1 MIMSV
6 KILHQVWVQ
15 GESELPKEFKKNRDK
30 WRSDLPEEWDL
41 ILWDDESASE
51 RWPEFK
57 EVTALCNC
65 HAMRADI
72 ILALALRDIGGV
84 ATGTDVIPN
93 NIPDFLNFI
102 SATDTMVVTNPHAYA
117 CSNGL
122 VWMAEPQHPLM
133 VCVCKHQLRDKELL
147 TKGNVWHITGP
158 KAWWE
163 AIRAMMW
170 DLTMVTDR
178 KAYTRLCSEK
188 KPTNLNAWV
197 DAGYAG
203 SWH

>member
-1 MIMSV
+1 MSV

-15 GESELPKEFKKNRDK
+15 GEEDLPLSFKENREK
-30 WRSDLPEEWDL
+30 WRIELTDEWEM
-41 ILWDDESASE
+41 ILWDEKSASE

-57 EVTALCNC
+57 EVSKICNC

-93 NIPDFLNFI
+93 NIPDFLRFI
-102 SATDTMVVTNPHAYA
+102 DVTDTMVINNPQGKA

-122 VWMAEPQHPLM
+122 VWMAQPKHPLM
-133 VCVCKHQLRDKELL
+133 KCVCKHQLRDKKLL
-147 TKGNVWHITGP
+147 EKGNVWHITGP
-158 KAWWE
+158 KAWWQ
-163 AIRAMMW
+163 AVNAGMW

-178 KAYTRLCSEK
+178 KAYTRMYNDK
-188 KPTNLNAWV
+188 KPTNIKGWV

>member
-1 MIMSV
+1 MSV

-15 GESELPKEFKKNRDK
+15 GEENLPLPFKQNREK
-30 WRSDLPEEWDL
+30 WRSELTDEWEM

-51 RWPEFK
+51 KWPEFK
-57 EVTALCNC
+57 AVTKICNC

-84 ATGTDVIPN
+84 ATGTDVAPN
-93 NIPDFLNFI
+93 NIPDFLRFI
-102 SATDTMVVTNPHAYA
+102 SATDTMVIINPSGKA

-122 VWMAEPQHPLM
+122 VWMANPKNPLM
-133 VCVCKHQLRDKELL
+133 DCLCRHQLRDRKLL
-147 TKGNVWHITGP
+147 EKGNVWQITGP

-163 AIRAMMW
+163 AVNARMW

-178 KAYTRLCSEK
+178 KAYTKLYSEK
-188 KPTNLNAWV
+188 KVGNPKAWV

-203 SWH
+203 SWHKK